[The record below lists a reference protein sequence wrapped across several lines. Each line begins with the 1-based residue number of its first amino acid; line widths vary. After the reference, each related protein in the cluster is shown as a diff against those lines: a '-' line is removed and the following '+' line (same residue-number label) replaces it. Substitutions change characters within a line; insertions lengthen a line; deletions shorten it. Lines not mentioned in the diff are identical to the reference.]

1 MKAAELLAWRKER
14 ALTRKQL
21 ADALGTTITTIYRWE
36 TAAREIPPFLHLAL
50 KWLEKEGGGLKAR
63 GTKRKPKRK
72 GG

>member
-1 MKAAELLAWRKER
+1 
-14 ALTRKQL
+14 LTRKQL
-21 ADALGTTITTIYRWE
+21 AEALGSTITTIYRWE